1 MEAWRGRE
9 RVAEGVRWWPV
20 EWKWGRRKGMGKTRG
35 KGKGKGNGYLTVSAV
50 EGLVAY
56 RSTKSTVRAGSAA
69 TTR

>member
-1 MEAWRGRE
+1 M
-9 RVAEGVRWWPV
+9 

-35 KGKGKGNGYLTVSAV
+35 KGKGKGNGYLAVSAV